1 MALTFPIRSYA
12 GGASAGTLSAGL
24 SGTATSFSSS
34 TSLANWSD
42 VAGAG
47 FQGYVVVE
55 VEPGTANAEKI
66 LCTYPGSG
74 NTLNIAT
81 VGGVLQRNYDGST
94 FGGSPS
100 GYQSGTHP
108 SGSTFILVASAT
120 ELAEANAAVQAILPI
135 LRGSGTATTTGTIGI
150 DTTPSTGT
158 TKTAVPMDHQHN
170 LPSSQLNSWLSNTAS
185 GALASGTS
193 IGAQQVTAGTLPSG
207 VQMAASQL
215 TAGTLASG
223 VQMAYSQLTGTPQLA
238 TAGSQAGTSNVT
250 ATTSVPTSG
259 VLSAA
264 VNPNGVFANYVWFAN
279 ATQGN
284 QASANINVS
293 AVLFYRVAGSGGTW
307 NAGATLVAGVATTTL
322 NYNRL
327 SVSGVLQAPVSGTDY
342 EFQLGFTTNTG
353 SVPLNQFNLT
363 VIGTN

>member
-12 GGASAGTLSAGL
+12 GGASAGTLSTGL

-81 VGGVLQRNYDGST
+81 IGGVLQRNYDGST

-100 GYQSGTHP
+100 GYQSATHQ

-158 TKTAVPMDHQHN
+158 TKTAVSMDHQHN

-193 IGAQQVTAGTLPSG
+193 IGAQQITAGTLP
-207 VQMAASQL
+207 
-215 TAGTLASG
+215 SG

-238 TAGSQAGTSNVT
+238 TAGAQYGGSNPVS
-250 ATTSVPTSG
+250 ATNSVPSTPFLNA
-259 VLSAA
+259 V
-264 VNPNGVFANYVWFAN
+264 VNPVGLFANYVWFAN
-279 ATQGN
+279 ATQAGS
-284 QASANINVS
+284 ASAGS
-293 AVLFYRVAGSGGTW
+293 EMLAVLLYRIAGS
-307 NAGATLVAGVATTTL
+307 NAAWTTGSSVKAGVVNNGTTF
-322 NYNRL
+322 YYPRL
-327 SVSGVLQAPVSGTDY
+327 SATGVLQVPVAGNDY
-342 EFQLGFTTNTG
+342 EFQLAFTTVTTG
-353 SVPLNQFNLT
+353 ATVNLYQIGLT